1 LAAQLVE
8 LPLLLGDPAAM
19 LAGQLAQ

>member
-8 LPLLLGDPAAM
+8 LPLLVGDPAAM

>member
-1 LAAQLVE
+1 LAAQFVE